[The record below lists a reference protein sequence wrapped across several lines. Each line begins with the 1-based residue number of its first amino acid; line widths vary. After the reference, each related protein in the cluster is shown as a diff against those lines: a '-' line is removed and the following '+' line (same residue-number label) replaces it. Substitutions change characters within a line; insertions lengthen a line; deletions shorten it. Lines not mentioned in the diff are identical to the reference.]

1 MAGIIKGQII
11 APVGSGKTRIEYEAV
26 SDCLK
31 MGAEIILVVAPR
43 IALIH
48 QIINEFYSFKQEN
61 FDTLCVC
68 SSQAEIKEWY
78 QGEELEKLSVKTT
91 TNPMEIKESILKSN
105 KIVIFSTLHSCNK
118 IKDVLNEIDK
128 ISDLVI
134 FDEAHNLINEE
145 WFNFVKEDFPT
156 KRQLFF
162 TATRKVSIENGKG
175 MNNEKYF
182 GKIIHQVDPLEL
194 IKQNIIVAP
203 RMHILKQPE
212 NIIINEKDD
221 IKKEVA
227 IIISAAKKHLEIM
240 ENKEARLIIFCE
252 NASQAHDLAESQ
264 TLKDFLPDWN
274 IEAITS
280 LTHRKNRNRKDVF
293 EDFLKSKKSILFHYD
308 IVSEGVD
315 LPGATG
321 ILPLRFLGN
330 IKIIQAIGRVL
341 RLNSEDKKR
350 LLNKD
355 VLMEDKNNWIKPY
368 GWIILPVISEDFAIN
383 KEIISFF
390 VKNLRSSGFNFDV
403 EEMCYIEEP
412 EGCEL
417 SKSVF
422 DNGDEKYKKIKI
434 FKGNE
439 NIIEEI
445 EKNVIHIIEQEKDM
459 FYEYDDEDEGRI
471 F

>member
-1 MAGIIKGQII
+1 MVNIIKGQII
-11 APVGSGKTRIEYEAV
+11 APVGSGKTRMEYEAV

-31 MGAEIILVVAPR
+31 LGAEIILVVAPR

-48 QIINEFYSFKQEN
+48 QIINEFYSFRQEK

-68 SSQAEIKEWY
+68 SSQAEVKEWY
-78 QGEELEKLSVKTT
+78 QGEELEQLSVNTT
-91 TNPMEIKESILKSN
+91 TNPFEIKESILKSK
-105 KIVIFSTLHSCNK
+105 KIVIFSTFHSCNK
-118 IKDVLNEIDK
+118 IKDVLNDIGK

-134 FDEAHNLINEE
+134 FDEAHNLTNEE
-145 WFNFVKEDFPT
+145 WFNFVKEDFPS
-156 KRQLFF
+156 KYQLFF
-162 TATRKVSIENGKG
+162 TATRKVSIEDGKG

-182 GKIIHQVDPLEL
+182 GKIIHKVDPIEL

-203 RMHILKQPE
+203 RIHVIHQE
-212 NIIINEKDD
+212 NIIVNEKDD

-227 IIISAAKKHLEIM
+227 IIVSAAKKHLEIM
-240 ENKEARLIIFCE
+240 KNEEARIIVFCE

-264 TLKDFLPDWN
+264 TLKDLLPDWH

-280 LTHRKNRNRKDVF
+280 LRHRKTRNRKDVF

-321 ILPLRFLGN
+321 ILPLRYLGN

-350 LLNKD
+350 ILNKD
-355 VLMEDKNNWIKPY
+355 VSMEDKNNWIKPY
-368 GWIILPVISEDFAIN
+368 GWVILPVINEDFSIN
-383 KEIISFF
+383 KEIISSF
-390 VKNLRSSGFNFDV
+390 VKNLRTSGFDFDV
-403 EEMCYIEEP
+403 EEMCYLEDP

-417 SKSVF
+417 SKIVF
-422 DNGDEKYKKIKI
+422 DNGDEKYKKIKE

-439 NIIEEI
+439 DIIEEI
-445 EKNVIHIIEQEKDM
+445 EKTIIHIIEQESEM
-459 FYEYDDEDEGRI
+459 FCEYDKEEEGRI